1 LCLLGIGPW
10 AVEIYAGN
18 NGWNLKS
25 ILSSVIDG
33 KQYLKDLYR
42 QEAGWREKKG
52 FNK

>member
-1 LCLLGIGPW
+1 
-10 AVEIYAGN
+10 
-18 NGWNLKS
+18 
-25 ILSSVIDG
+25 VIDG